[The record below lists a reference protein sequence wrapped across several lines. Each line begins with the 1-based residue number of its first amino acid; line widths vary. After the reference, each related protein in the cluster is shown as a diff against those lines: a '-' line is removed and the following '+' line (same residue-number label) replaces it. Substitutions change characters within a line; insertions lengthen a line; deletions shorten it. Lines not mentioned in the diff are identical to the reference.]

1 MTQDD
6 GNGRRLRL
14 IHLFDAWIRVCRAKM
29 AQASQGGPTD
39 SVEGWRYRG
48 NRRPPFA
55 LKPGPGQESV
65 WDFPRPP
72 AVRPDG
78 RLVEVSVEGV
88 LIAHTRQALRVL
100 ETGSPPT
107 FYIPPADVRVELL
120 EPSFTRTICEW
131 KGEAR
136 YYAVR
141 AGEALINDAAWS
153 YPRPKDPFLAI
164 AGRFAFY
171 PGRVECRVD
180 GERARPQVGDFYGG
194 WVTRDVAGPFKG
206 GPGTAGW

>member
-1 MTQDD
+1 MTEDD

-14 IHLFDAWIRVCRAKM
+14 IHLFDDWIRACRTKM
-29 AQASQGGPTD
+29 ADLGKGGPAEPVD
-39 SVEGWRYRG
+39 GWRYHG
-48 NRRPPFA
+48 KERPPFA
-55 LKPGPGQESV
+55 LKPAPGQESV

-78 RLVEVSVEGV
+78 RLVEASVEGM
-88 LIAHTRQALRVL
+88 LIARTRQAVRVL

-107 FYIPPADVRVELL
+107 FYLPPADVRVDLL
-120 EPSFTRTICEW
+120 QPGVTRTFCEW

-141 AGEALINDAAWS
+141 AGEAVINDAAWC
-153 YPRPKDPFLAI
+153 YPHPNPSFSAI
-164 AGRFAFY
+164 AGWFAFY

-180 GERARPQVGDFYGG
+180 GERVRPQPGDFYGG
-194 WVTRDVAGPFKG
+194 WITRDIAGPFKG